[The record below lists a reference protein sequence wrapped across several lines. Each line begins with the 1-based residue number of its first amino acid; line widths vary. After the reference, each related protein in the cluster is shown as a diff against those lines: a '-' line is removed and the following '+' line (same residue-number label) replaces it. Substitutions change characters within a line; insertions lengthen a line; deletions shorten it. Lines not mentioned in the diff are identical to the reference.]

1 MKKNKL
7 QALDYVAD
15 CFAVEEFD
23 LAINKTLKFLRRYF
37 NVDIVS
43 VRTTISRD
51 YCLRFVLES
60 VKSTISERRINE
72 TIVYTKEQWED
83 VINLYKKGNFL
94 SYNQENID
102 VIPGLKGKN
111 IKKAFLQVPMFFRG
125 SFIGTMD
132 FVNVLE
138 DKIWTEEEIYEAEK
152 VSNLVCTYY
161 GTSNLYSE
169 NMTDYSID
177 PLTGLKNYESFV
189 NSLEKLISN
198 QSDDKCIGIVY
209 SDIYHFK
216 YINETYGYNV
226 GNNILKLAA
235 AVIKENSDDTVTAC
249 RVHSD
254 NFVISM
260 LIDKSQERYFT
271 EQIKIISR
279 IFITRLQESYP
290 EIQLKTHS
298 GIYFIENPNV
308 TAEIA
313 VANANLARK
322 ILKKDDTSSVKVFKK
337 EMMDDISTQ
346 EHLCNE
352 LPKAIKNRNLKV
364 YYQPKISCGNEE
376 LVGAEALI
384 RWVCDDGTFIY
395 PDQFIPTFE
404 KNGNIL
410 DVDYYVYEDV
420 FKYIYERIENGLP
433 CVPISMNVSR
443 VHFNDDKLINYV
455 KFLFGKYPIP
465 SHLIEFELT
474 ENIYMANFD
483 NAAKLL
489 EACHSLDILVSMDDF
504 GSGYSSLNM
513 ISELT
518 IDILKID
525 KIFLKH
531 DVLTENDKVII
542 ETIVKMAKSLNI
554 KVLCEGV
561 ETLDQSKFL
570 REIGCDLMQGYYYSK
585 PLSQENFDEYIKKKL
600 VK

>member
-1 MKKNKL
+1 MKNNKL
-7 QALDYVAD
+7 QALDFVAG
-15 CFAVEEFD
+15 CFANEEFD
-23 LAINKTLKFLRRYF
+23 LAINKTLKFLRKYF
-37 NVDIVS
+37 KVDIVS
-43 VRTTISRD
+43 VRTTIGRE

-60 VKSTISERRINE
+60 VKSTIPERRINE
-72 TIVYTKEQWED
+72 TIVYTKEQWND

-94 SYNQENID
+94 SYDNQNLD
-102 VIPGLKGKN
+102 VIPGLKSKN
-111 IKKAFLQVPMFFRG
+111 LKKAFLQIPMFFRG

-132 FVNVLE
+132 FVNVFDE
-138 DKIWTEEEIYEAEK
+138 KQWTEQEIYEAEK
-152 VSNLVCTYY
+152 ISNLVCTYY
-161 GTSNLYSE
+161 GTSNLYNQ
-169 NMTDYSID
+169 NMNDYNID
-177 PLTGLKNYESFV
+177 PMTGLENYESFV
-189 NSLEKLISN
+189 KSLEQLISG
-198 QSDDKCIGIVY
+198 QPEDKYIAIVY

-235 AVIKENSDDTVTAC
+235 KVIKDNSDETLIAC

-254 NFVISM
+254 NFVVSM
-260 LIDKSQERYFT
+260 LIDKSQEKEFA
-271 EQIKIISR
+271 ELVKLVSR
-279 IFITRLQESYP
+279 IFIARLQESYP

-298 GIYFIENPNV
+298 GVYFIKNPNI

-322 ILKKDDTSSVKVFKK
+322 ILKKNDTSSVKVFEQK
-337 EMMDDISTQ
+337 MMEDISTQ
-346 EHLCNE
+346 EHLTNE

-364 YYQPKISCGNEE
+364 YYQPKISCENEE
-376 LVGAEALI
+376 IVGAEALI

-420 FKYIYERIENGLP
+420 FKYLYERIENGLP

-443 VHFNDDKLINYV
+443 VHFSDDKLINYV
-455 KFLFGKYPIP
+455 KFLFDKYPIP
-465 SHLIEFELT
+465 SQLIEFELT

-513 ISELT
+513 IRELT

-531 DVLTENDKVII
+531 EVLTKSDKIII
-542 ETIVKMAKSLNI
+542 ETIIKMAKSLNI

-561 ETLDQSKFL
+561 ETLDQSNFL
-570 REIGCDLMQGYYYSK
+570 REAGCDLMQGYYYSK
-585 PLSQENFDEYIKKKL
+585 PLSQEKFDEYMKKHF